1 MAEYIHNRRLAF
13 AGNALLITDEKLI
26 DIAMKYEYDS
36 PDSLPSHLQD
46 RRHDVWAL

>member
-36 PDSLPSHLQD
+36 PDSFTKAFTRSK
-46 RRHDVWAL
+46 A